1 VRVLRL
7 PLRTLL
13 ALLALLL
20 GTKVLF
26 PVLNLVAKAIFVLGM
41 PLVTLA
47 LLFGKAT
54 EP

>member
-1 VRVLRL
+1 
-7 PLRTLL
+7 LL
-13 ALLALLL
+13 ALVLVLVL

-54 EP
+54 ET